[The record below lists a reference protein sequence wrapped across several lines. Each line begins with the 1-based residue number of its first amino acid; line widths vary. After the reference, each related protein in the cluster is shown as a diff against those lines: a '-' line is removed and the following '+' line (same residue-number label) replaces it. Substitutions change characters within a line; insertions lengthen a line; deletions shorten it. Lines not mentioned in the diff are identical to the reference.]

1 VKRLWAV
8 ILPLVLCAPVA
19 WAQMPDLKTMAGRP
33 LPVADLPAGTVSI
46 RVARKIPSDAV
57 KLVNVVATL
66 SDAEGNRT
74 TQTSP
79 TGDDGRA
86 TFEGIAPGT
95 VFHAEAEVDGERLT
109 SSNFL
114 VPEAGGIRIML
125 IAGIAAEPTPM
136 DEAPIDLG
144 QKQSRF
150 EISAMVGKVDEAGEL
165 AAGILD
171 IRVMDAQGKPL
182 GNQLVRVAQMA
193 KDGAVKAFE
202 ATTNSTGTARLTDL
216 PTGEEFGFVAV
227 TELGGIRV
235 GSRPFRMSA
244 TSGMRTLLEP
254 LKTTKD
260 TSKLQTA
267 SPSYIVMEYREGGVV
282 VQENLTIHNTGD
294 ALYDPKPGSLRFDL
308 PTGFV
313 QAQAMAEG
321 TPLELEPGVAMMMR
335 ASIMPTAGSRAET
348 AARFAFLMPTDSDAA
363 LVFTQKFPVSLTE
376 TLLLIPEGPMGK
388 LEVKGEGI
396 EYVDARKMETGVSV
410 HRYKMPDLK
419 AGQPI
424 TFTVSG
430 YPILSRTG
438 HRATAILVAL
448 LVLFAIVGT
457 LTVRKRTDETI
468 AQRNDLEKRR
478 EKLFADLQTIEAQRL
493 SGRDDPAMTDRRQDL
508 VGKLESIYKELAT
521 LDRGRTG

>member
-1 VKRLWAV
+1 MKRLWAA
-8 ILPLVLCAPVA
+8 IFTLVLFAETA
-19 WAQMPDLKTMAGRP
+19 RAQMPDLKTMAGRP
-33 LPVADLPAGTVSI
+33 LPVADLSAGTVSI
-46 RVARKIPSDAV
+46 RVARKTPADAV
-57 KLVNVVATL
+57 KKVNVVATL

-74 TQTSP
+74 THTSL

-86 TFEGIAPGT
+86 SFEGLAPGT
-95 VFHAEAEVDGERLT
+95 IFHAEAEVDGERLA

-114 VPEAGGIRIML
+114 IPESGGIRIML
-125 IAGIAAEPTPM
+125 IAGIGAEPTPM

-144 QKQSRF
+144 QKKSRF
-150 EISAMVGKVDEAGEL
+150 EISAMVGQVDEAKEL

-171 IRVMDAQGKPL
+171 IRVMDAEGKPL
-182 GNQLVRVAQMA
+182 GNQMVRVAQMA

-202 ATTNSTGTARLTDL
+202 ATTNATGTARLTDL

-244 TSGMRTLLEP
+244 ASGMRALLEP
-254 LKTTKD
+254 LKSTKD

-282 VQENLTIHNTGD
+282 VQENLTVHNAGD
-294 ALYDPKPGSLRFDL
+294 ALYDPNPGSLRFDL

-335 ASIMPTAGSRAET
+335 ARIMPTAGSRAET

-363 LVFTQKFPVSLTE
+363 LVFTQKFPISLTE
-376 TLLLIPEGPMGK
+376 TLLLVPEGPMGK
-388 LEVKGEGI
+388 LEVKGAGI
-396 EYVDARKMETGVSV
+396 EYVDARKMETGVMV

-438 HRATAILVAL
+438 HRVTAILVAI
-448 LVLFAIVGT
+448 LVLFAIAGT
-457 LTVRKRTDETI
+457 LTIRKRTNETV

-478 EKLFADLQTIEAQRL
+478 EKLFSELQTIEEQRL
-493 SGRDDPAMTDRRQDL
+493 SGRDDPAMMDRRQDM
-508 VGKLESIYKELAT
+508 VAKLESIYKELAT
-521 LDRGRTG
+521 LDRGRAG

>member
-1 VKRLWAV
+1 VKRLWAA

-33 LPVADLPAGTVSI
+33 LPVADLSAGTVSI
-46 RVARKIPSDAV
+46 RVARKAPADAV
-57 KLVNVVATL
+57 KQVNVVATL

-86 TFEGIAPGT
+86 TFEGLAPGT
-95 VFHAEAEVDGERLT
+95 IFHAEAEVDGERLGST
-109 SSNFL
+109 NFV
-114 VPEAGGIRIML
+114 VPESGGVRIML
-125 IAGIAAEPTPM
+125 IAGIGADPTPM
-136 DEAPIDLG
+136 DEAPVDLG

-150 EISAMVGKVDEAGEL
+150 EISAMVGKVDEAKEL

-171 IRVMDAQGKPL
+171 IRVMDVQGKPL
-182 GNQLVRVAQMA
+182 LNQVVRVAQMA

-202 ATTNSTGTARLTDL
+202 ATTNATGTARLTDL

-244 TSGMRTLLEP
+244 TSGMRALLEP
-254 LKTTKD
+254 LRSTKD

-294 ALYDPKPGSLRFDL
+294 AVYDPNPGSLRFDL

-335 ASIMPTAGSRAET
+335 TRILPTAGSRAET
-348 AARFAFLMPTDSDAA
+348 AARFAFLMPTDSDTA
-363 LVFTQKFPVSLTE
+363 LTFTQKFPIALTE

-388 LEVKGEGI
+388 LEVKGDGI

-419 AGQPI
+419 ARQPI
-424 TFTVSG
+424 TFTVTG

-448 LVLFAIVGT
+448 LVVFALVGT
-457 LTVRKRTDETI
+457 LTVRRRKNESV

-478 EKLFADLQTIEAQRL
+478 EKLFAELQTIEEQRL
-493 SGRDDPAMTDRRQDL
+493 SGRDDPATMDRRNEL
-508 VGKLESIYKELAT
+508 VAKLELIYTELAT
-521 LDRGRTG
+521 LDRSLSG